1 MSEGGSQG
9 RSLLEEVTEEY
20 RAAAEAHLGYPL
32 KKSDPEMLLLALV
45 RAEGLHL
52 SARLRS
58 ELTAVLAAELES
70 YRRTADT
77 SALRVR
83 GEAEA
88 ALQAAEARLRE
99 TLGEPLSESAVVNL
113 TAAVE
118 RAGAQQVEAVCEEV
132 RQAAAMRWWVAVAV
146 VLLALALAAYG
157 ALALHRLDPAAIED
171 RLQARQDAALAQL
184 QVLRVDTSSAAAR
197 GLWGEDGYVDMDVAC
212 RRDGAY
218 DPRFERLCA
227 AWDELME
234 EMRAE
239 GAGGPALQGQ

>member
-1 MSEGGSQG
+1 MSEGGGQG

-52 SARLRS
+52 SAALRS

-83 GEAEA
+83 DETEA
-88 ALQAAEARLRE
+88 ALQAAGTRLRE
-99 TLGEPLSESAVVNL
+99 SLGEPLSESAVASI

-118 RAGAQQVEAVCEEV
+118 RSGEQQVEAVCEEV

-157 ALALHRLDPAAIED
+157 ALALHRLDPAAIEE

-184 QVLRVDTSSAAAR
+184 QVLRADTSSAR
-197 GLWGEDGYVDMDVAC
+197 GLWRDGSYVDMDVAC

-234 EMRAE
+234 EVRAE
-239 GAGGPALQGQ
+239 GAGGPDELRGQ